1 MTFHRTSHLM
11 AETLARAEATFEET
25 REGYWTV
32 TLGHESRAITK
43 EGPASYIAWI
53 GHRDVHWCF
62 AKALKA
68 CVDDIEFRLSEA
80 ALAQAA
86 HDEAIASL
94 MQMTSAEKVRLI
106 ETLQAERDHLDFAP
120 GRMDVVARKAEKDRQ
135 IATLRRISL

>member
-1 MTFHRTSHLM
+1 MNASARHPEPAASFVETS
-11 AETLARAEATFEET
+11 R
-25 REGYWTV
+25 GYFTV
-32 TLGHESRAITK
+32 TLGHETRAITK

-53 GHRDVHWCF
+53 GSQDRHWCF

-68 CVDDIEFRLSEA
+68 CVEDIEFRLSEA

-106 ETLQAERDHLDFAP
+106 AKLEAERDWLDWS
-120 GRMDVVARKAEKDRQ
+120 GSEVNVTARKAQFDKQ
-135 IATLRRISL
+135 ISTLRTI

>member
-1 MTFHRTSHLM
+1 MNAFASQPDQ
-11 AETLARAEATFEET
+11 AASFVET
-25 REGYWTV
+25 RPGYWTV
-32 TLGHESRAITK
+32 SVGHESRAITK
-43 EGPASYIAWI
+43 EGPASYIAWT
-53 GHRDVHWCF
+53 GSQDRHWCF

-68 CVDDIEFRLSEA
+68 CVDDIEYRLEEA

-94 MQMTSAEKVRLI
+94 MQMTSEEKVRLI
-106 ETLQAERDHLDFAP
+106 ETLQVERDALDYAP